1 MFVFHQLNFVLSVC
15 RIVGGVD
22 FLLHLL
28 SNITD
33 LPVTKSIVKD
43 SGMGKSVGTIEKKSI
58 CAGTPNESAIKS
70 RVQAIKDAWKESV
83 KARKEEKA
91 ASTSPSEDKPSSHDS
106 DVGSKRSLPSDS
118 SAQVPKKAKM
128 NDGKAPKPASA
139 LSNLLRKVAPDSL
152 NGGSP
157 AKSSSKKKRSVKWAD
172 HFGSDLNMIK
182 LIGSNDE
189 NTPSGEVL
197 HAEPTAGFLDR
208 TKRDRHREKELLAK
222 VK

>member
-1 MFVFHQLNFVLSVC
+1 M
-15 RIVGGVD
+15 
-22 FLLHLL
+22 LHLL

-83 KARKEEKA
+83 KARKEETA
-91 ASTSPSEDKPSSHDS
+91 ASVPPSEDKPSSNDS
-106 DVGSKRSLPSDS
+106 DVGSKRSLPSAP
-118 SAQVPKKAKM
+118 SAQVPKKAKVI
-128 NDGKAPKPASA
+128 DGKAPKPASA
-139 LSNLLRKVAPDSL
+139 LSNLLRKVAPGDSL

-197 HAEPTAGFLDR
+197 HTEPTSGFLDR